1 MLRSLSIR
9 NVVLIDRLDLGFE
22 GGLCVLTGETGS
34 GKSILLDALG
44 LAIGFRADADLVASG
59 AGQSSVAAAF
69 EIDADHPA
77 HAILTEQGLD
87 DDDSLVL
94 RRVLSDRGRSRAF
107 INDQPVSVSLLRRI
121 GETLVEVHGQFETHG
136 LLDPATHVRFV
147 DSYGRHLA
155 LVDQVAAKWAAWRD
169 LRRALAEAEEAQRRA
184 RADEDFLRHAA
195 DELARADPRL
205 GEEES
210 LANNRTMLMHGE
222 AILATMNE
230 AMADLARGG
239 GVEQALRVALQKLER
254 AKDKVPG
261 RLDSAI
267 GSLERAL
274 IEANEGVAELERAS
288 AGLDLDPAGLEKAE
302 ERLFELRR
310 LARKHATTVDG
321 LVELRAEIDKRI
333 AALDDGGASIVRLT
347 REVAAARDSYLT
359 AAKSLSAARADA
371 GDKLRVAVERELP
384 SLMLA
389 SARFKVALAPLE
401 ESDWGPLGLERVV
414 FEVQT
419 NPNTASGPINRIAS
433 GGELA
438 RIMLGLKVALAES
451 DSVPTLVFDEVD
463 AGVGGAAAAAVGDRL
478 ARLGS
483 AVQVLVVTH
492 SPQVA
497 ARGRQHWRIAKK
509 IEGRA
514 EGAAS
519 RTDVTQLDAGE
530 RAEEI
535 ARMLAGSEV
544 TAEARAAA
552 LSLLAT
558 PEPAAP
564 KTAKAKP
571 KKERAAS

>member
-9 NVVLIDRLDLGFE
+9 NVVLIDKLDLRFE
-22 GGLCVLTGETGS
+22 EGLCVLTGETGS

-59 AGQSSVAAAF
+59 AGQSSVSAEF
-69 EIDADHPA
+69 EIEGEHPA
-77 HAILTEQGLD
+77 HAILAEQGLD
-87 DDDSLVL
+87 DDDVVVL
-94 RRVLSDRGRSRAF
+94 RRVLTERGRSRAF
-107 INDQPVSVSLLRRI
+107 VNDQPISVALLRRL

-136 LLDPATHVRFV
+136 LLDPATHVRYV
-147 DSYGRHLA
+147 DVYGRHLD
-155 LVDQVAAKWAAWRD
+155 LVGQVNAAWDSWRTV
-169 LRRALAEAEEAQRRA
+169 RAALAEAEDAQRRA

-205 GEEES
+205 GEEET
-210 LANNRTMLMHGE
+210 LASSRTMLMHGE

-230 AMADLARGG
+230 AMADLAKGG
-239 GVEQALRVALQKLER
+239 GVEQSLRLALQKLER

-288 AGLDLDPAGLEKAE
+288 AGLDIDPAGLERAE

-310 LARKHATTVDG
+310 LARKHGVSVDG
-321 LVELRAEIDKRI
+321 LVELRADIERRLAGI
-333 AALDDGGASIVRLT
+333 DDGGAALARLT
-347 REVAAARDSYLT
+347 KEVAVARATYIAA
-359 AAKSLSAARADA
+359 AQKLSASREAA
-371 GDKLRVAVERELP
+371 GDRLRIAVEKDLP
-384 SLMLA
+384 ALMLG
-389 SARFKVALAPLE
+389 SARFRVALSPVE
-401 ESDWGPLGLERVV
+401 ENDWGPLGTERVV

-419 NPNTASGPINRIAS
+419 NPNTAAGPINRIAS
-433 GGELA
+433 GGELS

-478 ARLGS
+478 ARLGG

-497 ARGRQHWRIAKK
+497 ARGLQHLRIAK
-509 IEGRA
+509 RA
-514 EGAAS
+514 DGTAN
-519 RTDVTQLDAGE
+519 RTDVAQLASDE

-535 ARMLAGSEV
+535 ARMLAGAQV

-552 LSLLAT
+552 LSLLAV
-558 PEPAAP
+558 PAPTAP
-564 KTAKAKP
+564 QKSPGAKTKKA
-571 KKERAAS
+571 RAVP

>member
-1 MLRSLSIR
+1 
-9 NVVLIDRLDLGFE
+9 
-22 GGLCVLTGETGS
+22 VLTGETGS

-59 AGQSSVAAAF
+59 AGQSSVAAEF
-69 EIDADHPA
+69 EIDEGHAA
-77 HAILTEQGLD
+77 HAILAEQGLD
-87 DDDSLVL
+87 DDEILVL
-94 RRVLSDRGRSRAF
+94 RRVLNERGRSRAF
-107 INDQPVSVSLLRRI
+107 VNDQPISVALLRRL

-136 LLDPATHVRFV
+136 LLDPATHVRYV
-147 DSYGRHLA
+147 DVYGRHLG
-155 LVDQVAAKWAAWRD
+155 LVDAVGAAWDRW
-169 LRRALAEAEEAQRRA
+169 RTVRAALAEAEEAQRRA

-205 GEEES
+205 GEEET
-210 LANNRTMLMHGE
+210 LASSRTMLMHGE
-222 AILATMNE
+222 AILASMNE
-230 AMADLARGG
+230 AMADLAKGG
-239 GVEQALRVALQKLER
+239 GVELSLRLALQKLER

-288 AGLDLDPAGLEKAE
+288 AGLDIDPAGLERAE

-310 LARKHATTVDG
+310 LARKHGVSVDG
-321 LVELRAEIDKRI
+321 LVEFRADIDKRLAGI
-333 AALDDGGASIVRLT
+333 DDGGAALARLVK
-347 REVAAARDSYLT
+347 EVEAAR
-359 AAKSLSAARADA
+359 AAYVVDATKLSAARGGA
-371 GDKLRVAVERELP
+371 GDKLRIAVEKELP
-384 SLMLA
+384 ALMLG
-389 SARFKVALAPLE
+389 SARFKVALGSLE
-401 ESDWGPLGLERVV
+401 ETEWGPLGMERVV

-433 GGELA
+433 GGELS

-478 ARLGS
+478 ARLGG

-497 ARGRQHWRIAKK
+497 ARGLQHLRIAKK
-509 IEGRA
+509 A
-514 EGAAS
+514 EGTAN
-519 RTDVTQLDAGE
+519 RTDVAQLDMDE

-535 ARMLAGSEV
+535 ARMLAGAKV

-558 PEPAAP
+558 PAP
-564 KTAKAKP
+564 QKSPGTKP
-571 KKERAAS
+571 KKARAAS

>member
-9 NVVLIDRLDLGFE
+9 NVVLIDKLDLRFE

-59 AGQSSVAAAF
+59 AGQSSVAAEF
-69 EIDADHPA
+69 EIDESHPA
-77 HAILTEQGLD
+77 HAILADQGLD
-87 DDDSLVL
+87 DDDILVL
-94 RRVLSDRGRSRAF
+94 RRILNERGRSRAF
-107 INDQPVSVSLLRRI
+107 VNDQPISVALLRRL

-136 LLDPATHVRFV
+136 LLDPATHVRYV
-147 DSYGRHLA
+147 DVYGRHL
-155 LVDQVAAKWAAWRD
+155 DQVGAVNAAWDRW
-169 LRRALAEAEEAQRRA
+169 RTVRVALAEAEEAQRRA
-184 RADEDFLRHAA
+184 RADEEFLRHAA

-205 GEEES
+205 GEEET
-210 LANNRTMLMHGE
+210 LASSRTMLMHGE
-222 AILATMNE
+222 AILASMNE
-230 AMADLARGG
+230 AMADLAKGG
-239 GVEQALRVALQKLER
+239 GVEQALRLALLKLER

-288 AGLDLDPAGLEKAE
+288 AGLDIDPAGLERAE

-310 LARKHATTVDG
+310 LARKHGVSVDG
-321 LVELRAEIDKRI
+321 LVAFRADIDKKLAGI
-333 AALDDGGASIVRLT
+333 DDGGAALARLAK
-347 REVAAARDSYLT
+347 EVAVARDAYIAVAT
-359 AAKSLSAARADA
+359 QLSAARGSA
-371 GDKLRVAVERELP
+371 GDKLRIAVEKELP
-384 SLMLA
+384 ALMLG
-389 SARFKVALAPLE
+389 SARFRVGLTAVE
-401 ESDWGPLGLERVV
+401 ENDWGPLGMERVV

-419 NPNTASGPINRIAS
+419 NPNTAAGPINRIAS
-433 GGELA
+433 GGELS

-478 ARLGS
+478 ARLGG

-497 ARGRQHWRIAKK
+497 ARGLQHLRIAKK
-509 IEGRA
+509 ADGTA
-514 EGAAS
+514 N
-519 RTDVTQLDAGE
+519 RTDVVQLASEE

-535 ARMLAGSEV
+535 ARMLAGAQV

-552 LSLLAT
+552 VSLLAVPPPT
-558 PEPAAP
+558 MP
-564 KTAKAKP
+564 KPKP
-571 KKERAAS
+571 KKARAVS

>member
-1 MLRSLSIR
+1 MLRSLAIR
-9 NVVLIDRLDLGFE
+9 NVVLIDKLDLRFE

-59 AGQSSVAAAF
+59 AGQSSVAAEF
-69 EIDADHPA
+69 EIDADHAA
-77 HAILTEQGLD
+77 HAILRDQGLD
-87 DDDSLVL
+87 DDDILVL
-94 RRVLSDRGRSRAF
+94 RRILNERGRSRAF
-107 INDQPVSVSLLRRI
+107 VNDQPISVALLRRL

-147 DSYGRHLA
+147 DTYGRHLA
-155 LVDQVAAKWAAWRD
+155 LTADVANAWDAWRSV
-169 LRRALAEAEEAQRRA
+169 RTALAEAEEAQRRA
-184 RADEDFLRHAA
+184 RADEEFLRHAA

-205 GEEES
+205 GEEET
-210 LANNRTMLMHGE
+210 LASSRTMLMHGE

-230 AMADLARGG
+230 AMADLAKNG
-239 GVEQALRVALQKLER
+239 GVELSLRLALQKLER

-288 AGLDLDPAGLEKAE
+288 AGLDIDPAGLERAE

-310 LARKHATTVDG
+310 LARKHGVNVDG
-321 LVELRAEIDKRI
+321 LVEFRADIDRRLAGI
-333 AALDDGGASIVRLT
+333 DDGGAALARLVK
-347 REVAAARDSYLT
+347 EVEAAR
-359 AAKSLSAARADA
+359 AAYVAVAKKLSAARDVA
-371 GDKLRVAVERELP
+371 GEKLRIAVEKELP
-384 SLMLA
+384 ALMLG
-389 SARFKVALAPLE
+389 SARFRVALAPAE
-401 ESDWGPLGLERVV
+401 EADWGPLGMERVV

-419 NPNTASGPINRIAS
+419 NPNTAAGPINRIAS
-433 GGELA
+433 GGELS

-478 ARLGS
+478 ARLGG

-497 ARGRQHWRIAKK
+497 ARGVQHLRIAKK
-509 IEGRA
+509 A
-514 EGAAS
+514 EKGADGIAN
-519 RTDVTQLDAGE
+519 RTDVVQLPMDE

-535 ARMLAGSEV
+535 ARMLAGAQV

-558 PEPAAP
+558 PAP
-564 KTAKAKP
+564 PKSPGAKP
-571 KKERAAS
+571 KKVRAAS

>member
-9 NVVLIDRLDLGFE
+9 NVVLIDKLDLAFE
-22 GGLCVLTGETGS
+22 SGLCVLTGETGS

-69 EIDADHPA
+69 EIDPKHPA
-77 HAILTEQGLD
+77 HAILADQGLD

-94 RRVLSDRGRSRAF
+94 RRVLSERGRSRAF
-107 INDQPVSVSLLRRI
+107 VNDQPISVALLRRL

-136 LLDPATHVRFV
+136 LLDPATHVRYV
-147 DSYGRHLA
+147 DVYGRHLTV
-155 LVDQVAAKWAAWRD
+155 LSEVEAAWNRWRD
-169 LRRALAEAEEAQRRA
+169 VRAQLVEAEEAQRRA
-184 RADEDFLRHAA
+184 RADEEFLRHAA
-195 DELARADPRL
+195 DELARANPQT
-205 GEEES
+205 GEEET
-210 LANNRTMLMHGE
+210 LASSRAMLMHGE

-239 GVEQALRVALQKLER
+239 GVEQSLRLALQKLER

-267 GSLERAL
+267 QSLERAL

-288 AGLDLDPAGLEKAE
+288 AGLDIDPAGLERSE

-310 LARKHATTVDG
+310 LARKHGVSVDG
-321 LVELRAEIDKRI
+321 LVQLRAEIDAKLGGI
-333 AALDDGGASIVRLT
+333 DDGGAALARLAK
-347 REVAAARDSYLT
+347 EVDAARNAYV
-359 AAKSLSAARADA
+359 AVAKTLSLARGEA
-371 GDKLRVAVERELP
+371 GEKLRVAVEKELP
-384 SLMLA
+384 ALMLG
-389 SARFKVALAPLE
+389 SARFRVSLAALAEP
-401 ESDWGPLGLERVV
+401 DWGPLGQERVL

-419 NPNTASGPINRIAS
+419 NPNTAAGPINRIAS
-433 GGELA
+433 GGELS

-463 AGVGGAAAAAVGDRL
+463 AGVGGAAAAAVGERL
-478 ARLGS
+478 ARLGG

-497 ARGRQHWRIAKK
+497 ARGRQHLRIAKK
-509 IEGRA
+509 A
-514 EGAAS
+514 EGKAN
-519 RTDVTQLDAGE
+519 RTDVAQLELNE
-530 RAEEI
+530 RTEEI
-535 ARMLAGSEV
+535 ARMLAGAEV

-552 LSLLAT
+552 QSLLAA
-558 PEPAAP
+558 PEPAAI
-564 KTAKAKP
+564 KAKP
-571 KKERAAS
+571 KKARAAS

>member
-9 NVVLIDRLDLGFE
+9 NVVLIDKLDLRFE

-59 AGQSSVAAAF
+59 AGQSSVAAEF
-69 EIDADHPA
+69 EIDADHAA
-77 HAILTEQGLD
+77 HAILKDQGLD
-87 DDDSLVL
+87 DDDILVL
-94 RRVLSDRGRSRAF
+94 RRILNERGRSRAF
-107 INDQPVSVSLLRRI
+107 VNDQPISVALLRRL

-147 DSYGRHLA
+147 DTYGRHLA
-155 LVDQVAAKWAAWRD
+155 LTADVANAWDAWRAV
-169 LRRALAEAEEAQRRA
+169 RTALAEAEEAQRRA
-184 RADEDFLRHAA
+184 RADEEFLRHAA

-205 GEEES
+205 GEEET
-210 LANNRTMLMHGE
+210 LASSRTMLMHGE

-230 AMADLARGG
+230 AMADLAKNG
-239 GVEQALRVALQKLER
+239 GVELSLRLALQKLER

-288 AGLDLDPAGLEKAE
+288 AGLDIDPAGLERAE

-310 LARKHATTVDG
+310 LARKHGVSVDG
-321 LVELRAEIDKRI
+321 LVEFRADIDRRLAGI
-333 AALDDGGASIVRLT
+333 DDGGAALT
-347 REVAAARDSYLT
+347 RLVKEVDAAR
-359 AAKSLSAARADA
+359 AAYVAVAKKLSAARDVA
-371 GDKLRVAVERELP
+371 GDKLRIAVEKELP
-384 SLMLA
+384 ALMLG
-389 SARFKVALAPLE
+389 SARFRVALAPAE
-401 ESDWGPLGLERVV
+401 EADWGLLGMERVV

-419 NPNTASGPINRIAS
+419 NPNTAAGPINRIAS
-433 GGELA
+433 GGELS

-478 ARLGS
+478 ARLGGV
-483 AVQVLVVTH
+483 VQVLVVTH

-497 ARGRQHWRIAKK
+497 ARGVQHLRIAKK
-509 IEGRA
+509 A
-514 EGAAS
+514 EKGADGIAN
-519 RTDVTQLDAGE
+519 RTDVVQLPMDE

-535 ARMLAGSEV
+535 ARMLAGAQV

-558 PEPAAP
+558 PTPP
-564 KTAKAKP
+564 KSPGTKP

>member
-9 NVVLIDRLDLGFE
+9 NVVLIDKLDLRFE
-22 GGLCVLTGETGS
+22 EGLCVLTGETGS

-59 AGQSSVAAAF
+59 AGQSSVSAEF
-69 EIDADHPA
+69 EIEGEHPA
-77 HAILTEQGLD
+77 HAILAEQGLD
-87 DDDSLVL
+87 DDDVVVL
-94 RRVLSDRGRSRAF
+94 RRVLTERGRSRAF
-107 INDQPVSVSLLRRI
+107 VNDQPISVALLRRL

-136 LLDPATHVRFV
+136 LLDPATHVRYV
-147 DSYGRHLA
+147 DVYGRHLD
-155 LVDQVAAKWAAWRD
+155 LVGQVNAAWDSWRTV
-169 LRRALAEAEEAQRRA
+169 RAALAEAEDAQRRA

-205 GEEES
+205 GEEET
-210 LANNRTMLMHGE
+210 LASSRTMLMHGE

-230 AMADLARGG
+230 AMADLAKGG
-239 GVEQALRVALQKLER
+239 GVEQSLRLALQKLER

-288 AGLDLDPAGLEKAE
+288 AGLDIDPAGLERAE

-310 LARKHATTVDG
+310 LARKHGVSVDG
-321 LVELRAEIDKRI
+321 LVELRADIERRLAGI
-333 AALDDGGASIVRLT
+333 DDGGAALARLT
-347 REVAAARDSYLT
+347 KEVAVARATYIAA
-359 AAKSLSAARADA
+359 AQKLSASREAA
-371 GDKLRVAVERELP
+371 GDRLRIAVEKELP
-384 SLMLA
+384 ALMLG
-389 SARFKVALAPLE
+389 SARFRVALSPVE
-401 ESDWGPLGLERVV
+401 ENDWGPLGTERVV

-419 NPNTASGPINRIAS
+419 NPNTAAGPINRIAS
-433 GGELA
+433 GGELS

-478 ARLGS
+478 ARLGG

-497 ARGRQHWRIAKK
+497 ARGLQHLRIAK
-509 IEGRA
+509 RA
-514 EGAAS
+514 DGTAN
-519 RTDVTQLDAGE
+519 RTDVAQLASDE

-535 ARMLAGSEV
+535 ARMLAGAQV

-552 LSLLAT
+552 LSLLAV
-558 PEPAAP
+558 PAPTAP
-564 KTAKAKP
+564 QKSPGAKTKKA
-571 KKERAAS
+571 RAVP